1 MTRIAII
8 AAMPD
13 ELKPLTRSWQHTRT
27 NGVNL
32 WRQPHDGGEWIAA
45 CAGAGVAAATRAFAE
60 VESSGPI
67 DAVISIGWAGA
78 LRPEFLPGQAYR
90 ATGVIDS
97 RTGERFTTS
106 GCPECPDA
114 LKGHGFSRAA
124 ETQKN
129 DAALATEGM
138 QTANCS
144 LPQGL
149 KPTNF
154 YSAGCGTTK
163 AVPFQSDLWIVTTS
177 RVADASEK
185 QRLASAYSASMV
197 EMEAAAIA
205 RLAQMREIPFYCVK
219 GISDGYSEKLPDF
232 NRFILPNGSFRL
244 ARFVLFAAL
253 RPRHWLPLMRMGE
266 NSKSAS
272 RRIAERVLV
281 ILNKEGKIKKPN
293 D

>member
-1 MTRIAII
+1 
-8 AAMPD
+8 
-13 ELKPLTRSWQHTRT
+13 
-27 NGVNL
+27 
-32 WRQPHDGGEWIAA
+32 
-45 CAGAGVAAATRAFAE
+45 

-205 RLAQMREIPFYCVK
+205 RLAQMREIPF
-219 GISDGYSEKLPDF
+219 
-232 NRFILPNGSFRL
+232 
-244 ARFVLFAAL
+244 
-253 RPRHWLPLMRMGE
+253 
-266 NSKSAS
+266 
-272 RRIAERVLV
+272 
-281 ILNKEGKIKKPN
+281 
-293 D
+293 

>member
-13 ELKPLTRSWQHTRT
+13 ELKPLTRSWQHTRS
-27 NGVNL
+27 NGVDL

-78 LRPEFLPGQAYR
+78 LRPEFLPGQAYSV
-90 ATGVIDS
+90 TGVIDS
-97 RTGERFTTS
+97 RTGERFFAQNVPENPSFARTS
-106 GCPECPDA
+106 NYT
-114 LKGHGFSRAA
+114 HSV
-124 ETQKN
+124 TQPN
-129 DAALATEGM
+129 PARW
-138 QTANCS
+138 
-144 LPQGL
+144 
-149 KPTNF
+149 
-154 YSAGCGTTK
+154 
-163 AVPFQSDLWIVTTS
+163 VVTTP
-177 RVADASEK
+177 RVAGAAEK

-219 GISDGYSEKLPDF
+219 GISDGYSDKLPDF
-232 NRFILPNGSFRL
+232 NRFILPNGSFCL

-281 ILNKEGKIKKPN
+281 ILNKEGNIKKSN